1 MKQKRK
7 RYTDE
12 FKHEAARMVIMEG
25 LSAPAVAEKLG
36 VSSVQVY
43 RWKDDYL
50 KNMGGTG
57 DNGEMSPKDMAAEL
71 DLVRKQLA
79 REKRINE
86 ILKKTVGYF
95 AKDEE

>member
-7 RYTDE
+7 RYTEE
-12 FKHEAARMVIMEG
+12 FKKEAARMVIMEG
-25 LSAPAVAEKLG
+25 LSAQETAKKLG
-36 VSSVQVY
+36 ISSVLIY

-50 KNMGGTG
+50 SEMGGS
-57 DNGEMSPKDMAAEL
+57 GEDGELSPKDMAAEL
-71 DLVRKQLA
+71 AQVRKELA

-95 AKDEE
+95 AKDDQ